1 MAGNIHIHPAPG
13 LGDLMPGWWD
23 YPNDPAAL
31 ASQGITK
38 TPGINEILPAVWT
51 IPENPLKAY
60 VTGQTKMIGQGGGSK
75 QRSGNVS
82 AKGAKGVGDI
92 VPTGPFP
99 VPNNQFKGFTAPG
112 ASAPPQING
121 QGVGGLGCGG
131 GCGCDDCGGG
141 LSGLG
146 QTAPAGTA
154 SDFSNSLSNIGQ
166 DLTNG
171 DWTMLASDV
180 GTFLSLPVV
189 FGIPLWLFGIGGFFA
204 IDMLMSHK
212 VGVSKR

>member
-131 GCGCDDCGGG
+131 GCGCDDCGGDG
-141 LSGLG
+141 GGVGGLG
-146 QTAPAGTA
+146 QVS
-154 SDFSNSLSNIGQ
+154 SDFSNALSNVGQ

-171 DWTMLASDV
+171 QWSMLPGDI
-180 GTFLSLPVV
+180 GTLLSSSTIL
-189 FGIPLWLFGIGGFFA
+189 GIPLWAALIGGYFVF
-204 IDMLMSHK
+204 DMLTSHK
-212 VGVSKR
+212 VQVARR